1 MLRAPLVGKAPFTD
15 NMRLGSRMDRRAF
28 LAAAAA
34 CSAVSASTAQLARA
48 QAPRRF
54 GEALAYS
61 AQRNGAAVIVV
72 RHGVVLGE
80 DYPGANADM
89 RHPIGTATRV
99 FTPVLA
105 ASLAEERLL
114 NLDEPVAATLGDWG
128 AHPVKSTISIR
139 VLLSGASGIAFGRA
153 RDRSLAAAIA
163 LEPVDQPGQRFHDDP
178 APYVLFTEIA
188 RRKLE
193 ARGREPDPARWLT
206 TRTLLPIG
214 CVPIGWARGGD
225 GAPRFDDGAAVSAR
239 GFAAVGE
246 LIRRDGV
253 WRAQQLAHA
262 GVIGEALRGS
272 FAEARAGFGLW
283 LAAPGRGDDPTESDL
298 WRGRSPAPATL
309 AMASGQGGQ
318 RLYISP
324 TEGLVVVR
332 QARSMSASN
341 QWSDA
346 QFLSLIYRDL

>member
-1 MLRAPLVGKAPFTD
+1 
-15 NMRLGSRMDRRAF
+15 MDRRAF

-54 GEALAYS
+54 GDAIGYS
-61 AQRNGAAVIVV
+61 AQRNGASFMVV
-72 RHGVVLGE
+72 RHGVVLAE
-80 DYPGANADM
+80 DYPGGHADA
-89 RHPIGTATRV
+89 RYPIGHGTRAFV
-99 FTPVLA
+99 TLLA
-105 ASLAEERLL
+105 ASLAEDRLL
-114 NLDEPVAATLGDWG
+114 DLDEPVAATLGDWG
-128 AHPVKSTISIR
+128 AHPVKSTISVR
-139 VLLSGASGIAFGRA
+139 MLLSGASGVAFGRA

-163 LEPVDQPGQRFHDDP
+163 LEPSDQPGRRFHDDP
-178 APYVLFTEIA
+178 ASYVLFTEIA

-214 CVPIGWARGGD
+214 CVPIGWARGND

-239 GFAAVGE
+239 GWAAAGE
-246 LIRRDGV
+246 LIRREGV
-253 WRAQQLAHA
+253 WRAQQLADEE
-262 GVIGEALRGS
+262 VIREALRGS
-272 FAEARAGFGLW
+272 FAEPRAGFGLW
-283 LAAPGRGDDPTESDL
+283 LAAPGRGRDDPTESDL

-309 AMASGQGGQ
+309 AMAAGQGGQ

-324 TEGLVVVR
+324 TEGLVIVR
-332 QARSMSASN
+332 LARSMSASN

-346 QFLSLIYRDL
+346 QFLSLVYRDL